1 MPLSLDQY
9 CPCGILRESYLK
21 ESIVMDKTN
30 LVTWIGGL
38 IAFIGALAP
47 AIFGLIA
54 TFQ

>member
-1 MPLSLDQY
+1 MMDQ
-9 CPCGILRESYLK
+9 
-21 ESIVMDKTN
+21 TN

>member
-1 MPLSLDQY
+1 
-9 CPCGILRESYLK
+9 
-21 ESIVMDKTN
+21 MDKTN